1 MGDYLITMPD
11 VGEARQSGNSV
22 VAAAEEVTLS
32 PM

>member
-22 VAAAEEVTLS
+22 AAAEEVTLS